1 MIKMKN
7 VLALSAS
14 LRKGGKRA
22 IEYGG
27 FDMSFNMFVP
37 TRILF
42 EAGELNNLHTQKM
55 PGRKAM
61 IVISSGKSAKA
72 NGYLAR
78 TEEQLKL
85 GGIETVVFDKVV
97 ANPLKSTVMAGGAFA
112 KENGCDFIVALGG
125 GSCID
130 AAKAIAVMATNDGDY
145 WDYIPSGS
153 GKRRTIENKPLPII
167 AITTT
172 AGTGSETDPGTVI
185 TNEEKHEKTGFVH
198 EDLFPVLAIIDPELM
213 LTVSPKYTAYQGFDA
228 LFHSVEGYVSNGV
241 NLMSD
246 MFAITAIEN
255 VGINLEKT
263 VKDGSDIHAREK
275 VAFGSTLSGLVMSV
289 GRCTSQHSLEHAM
302 SAYHQELPHG
312 AGLIMLSRAYFTHL
326 IDTHVCDDRF
336 VQMARAMGMEDA
348 REPMDFITMLEKLQE
363 DCGVADLKMSDYGI
377 RPEEFET
384 MATNAKDTMGFLFT
398 CDRREISV
406 NECVAIYRESY
417 K

>member
-1 MIKMKN
+1 
-7 VLALSAS
+7 
-14 LRKGGKRA
+14 
-22 IEYGG
+22 
-27 FDMSFNMFVP
+27 MSFNLYVP

-42 EAGELNNLHTQKM
+42 GAGELNNLQSQKM
-55 PGRKAM
+55 PGKKAM
-61 IVISSGKSAKA
+61 IVISRGKSAKA
-72 NGYLAR
+72 NDYLAR

-85 GGIETVVFDKVV
+85 AGIETVVFDRVE
-97 ANPLKSTVMAGGAFA
+97 ANPLKSTVMAGGAYA

-153 GKRRTIENKPLPII
+153 GKGRTVENKPLPIV

-185 TNEEKHEKTGFVH
+185 TNEEKHEKTGFVR
-198 EDLFPVLAIIDPELM
+198 EDLFPVLAIVDPELM
-213 LTVSPKYTAYQGFDA
+213 LTVPPKYTAYQGFDA

-246 MFAITAIEN
+246 MYALTAIEN
-255 VGINLEKT
+255 VSRNLAKA
-263 VKDGSDIHAREK
+263 VKDGLDIDAREK
-275 VAFGSTLSGLVMSV
+275 VAFGSMLSGLVMSV
-289 GRCTSQHSLEHAM
+289 GRCTSEHSLEHAM

-312 AGLIMLSRAYFTHL
+312 AGLIMISRAYFTHL
-326 IDTHVCDDRF
+326 IDNHACDDRF
-336 VQMARAMGMEDA
+336 VQMAKAMGMEDA
-348 REPMDFITMLEKLQE
+348 KRPMDFITMLVKLQE
-363 DCGVADLKMSDYGI
+363 DCSVADLKMSDYGI

-384 MATNAKDTMGFLFT
+384 MAKNAKDTMGFLFT